1 LVILGIPS
9 KFSVNGWYDG
19 VTEILKFV
27 YGPDD
32 ARSIVHTSVSRSLI
46 NASALLSFLSNEGA

>member
-1 LVILGIPS
+1 MGIPS